1 MGVPFGFSVGDIIA
15 GIGVI
20 KNSIEA
26 FSDTRGATK
35 DHKHLSNTLSRLSES
50 LELIR
55 EIEVDP
61 IQDVR
66 QREVI
71 RRAVGQCQT
80 CIEDFVCSIAKYKI
94 IQPSL
99 QPAVWKSR
107 VKTAAKKVQWALCK
121 KEDIAKFRSELGLQY
136 ENINVLL
143 ATLQMYVFPGI
154 CVFSLLIRKDTTSD
168 EKLLCKK
175 LIETRM

>member
-1 MGVPFGFSVGDIIA
+1 
-15 GIGVI
+15 VI
-20 KNSIEA
+20 KTSIEA

-35 DHKHLSNTLSRLSES
+35 DHKQLSDILIRLSES

-55 EIEVDP
+55 GIETDP
-61 IQDVR
+61 IQDAR

-71 RRAVGQCQT
+71 RRDVGQCQT

-94 IQPSL
+94 IQPGL
-99 QPAVWKSR
+99 QPTVWKSR

-136 ENINVLL
+136 ENINALL
-143 ATLQMYVFPGI
+143 ATLQMYNVPSV
-154 CVFSLLIRKDTTSD
+154 CVFSLLIRKGTTID
-168 EKLLCKK
+168 EKLLYKK